1 MSGQTIDVAQSSRLM
16 VSLVGVTLKRMATVA
31 QNMATVAMSLPTAT
45 VTNVSTFAQVAQ
57 VNLSI

>member
-1 MSGQTIDVAQSSRLM
+1 M

-57 VNLSI
+57 VNLST